1 MPAVRSSAPSPV
13 VHPGNHIHDDGKGQ
27 EAQKRYRKT
36 IHTCVS
42 PPRSLEKVNPPK

>member
-1 MPAVRSSAPSPV
+1 MPAVRSSAPASV
-13 VHPGNHIHDDGKGQ
+13 VHPGNHIHHDGESQ
-27 EAQKRYRKT
+27 EAKKRQCKT